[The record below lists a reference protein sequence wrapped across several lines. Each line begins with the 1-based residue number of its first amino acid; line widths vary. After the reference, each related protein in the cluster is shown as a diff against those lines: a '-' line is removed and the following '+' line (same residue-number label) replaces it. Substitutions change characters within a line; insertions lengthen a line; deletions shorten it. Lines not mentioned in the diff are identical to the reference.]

1 MPKTELNSAILRSLR
16 DFAQAVT
23 HKLAQSAAG
32 QPEDQL
38 RTPFETLLREASV
51 VMGMPAT
58 CVGEPSLPDSLG
70 RPDYAVHV
78 GGLLTGYAELK
89 APSKG
94 ADARRFRGRDRAQFT
109 RFSGIPNLL
118 YTDGN
123 EWTLYRNGERTG
135 RVVRLADDVT
145 KTGRRAVRR
154 EDAEALEGLL
164 RDFLSWKPII
174 ATDASGAV
182 DLGRFAEQLA
192 PLCRM
197 LRDDVLAELKDPQ
210 SQLVSLQ
217 RDWRQLLFPD
227 ATDKQFA
234 DAYAQTVT
242 FALLLG
248 RSEGAEP
255 LTLHAAQGQLA
266 ARHNLLSRALQVLT
280 DVLTERRASAAL
292 AASLDLLL
300 RVIGVVPTKVMSS
313 AQDPWLYFY
322 EDFLAAYNPVLRKS
336 AGVYY
341 TPVEVVRAQVR
352 LVDDLLT
359 QRLGKALGF
368 AEPDVVTLDPAAGT
382 GTYLLGVISQALGRV
397 AAVQGTG
404 SVAGY
409 AASLAANLYGF
420 EFMTGPYAV
429 AELRVSRALDD
440 RGAKI
445 ATGGPHIYLTDALES
460 PHAAPAQLPLFLR
473 PISDQRAKALDVK
486 SRTQVLVCLGN
497 PPYDRH
503 QAGSRENAS
512 AAGGWVRWG
521 DPGSSESPLL
531 ADFIA
536 PAKAG
541 GHGIHLKNLYNL
553 YVYFWRWA
561 LWKVFEHESARGP
574 GVVSFISAASYI
586 DGAAFSGMRE
596 HMRRVCDEI
605 WILDLGGEG
614 HAPPHDENVFAIRT
628 PVAIAVAVRARQ
640 GDGKRPATVWYGRIG
655 GTRAEK
661 LQELESVRDFASVKW
676 QACPSGWQDAFRPS
690 ATRTGIVEA
699 RTGLSG
705 PECYALWPC
714 LTDLMPWQHSGTQ
727 AKRTWPIAPDTD
739 TLERRWSALLHAS
752 DRAEAFREDP
762 DRRVDRE
769 YRVALIER
777 SDSKP
782 IGQLPPGALMPKAR
796 RYAYRSFDRQYL
808 IVDGRLVS
816 RVRPPLWNSQSASQI
831 FLTGLLTRPLG
842 PGPALTATALVP
854 DLHHFSGR
862 GGKDAIPLYRTADT
876 TEPNLTPRLL
886 DSLST
891 RFERDVNPQDFAA
904 YAYGILAHPA
914 FAEQF
919 SAHLDA
925 REIRVPITKDAAL
938 FEQVRSCGAHLL
950 WLHTYGERC
959 VPDGEH
965 RGHIHSGAARCT
977 EAIQDSKRAYPE
989 SFAYDHK
996 SGSLRVGSGVIAPV
1010 PAEVWEFTVSGLTVV
1025 RSWLHY
1031 RMARGGGQKSSTL
1044 DRIRPR
1050 HWSIA
1055 FTKELLELVWILEAT
1070 VGGYAD
1076 QTKLFQRVVD
1086 SECFTAEELPDASQ
1100 WMRLPPPS
1108 ESRAKPQLSL
1118 ESRKSASVS

>member
-1 MPKTELNSAILRSLR
+1 MPTSASTSAILRSLR
-16 DFAQAVT
+16 DFGRAVT
-23 HKLAQSAAG
+23 RKTAQSEPG
-32 QPEDQL
+32 QPEEQL
-38 RTPFETLLREASV
+38 RAPFETLLRETAV
-51 VMGMPAT
+51 ALGTPAE

-89 APSKG
+89 APDKG
-94 ADARRFRGRDRAQFT
+94 ANARQFRGRDRAQFK
-109 RFSGIPNLL
+109 RFSAIPNLL
-118 YTDGN
+118 YSDGN
-123 EWTLYRNGERTG
+123 EWALYRGGERAG
-135 RVVRLADDVT
+135 PLVRLAGDVT
-145 KTGRRAVRR
+145 KAGRRAATP
-154 EDAEALEGLL
+154 EDAAALERLL
-164 RDFLSWKPII
+164 LDFLAWKPIV
-174 ATDASGAV
+174 ATDAQGGV
-182 DLGRFAEQLA
+182 DLGRFAEQIA

-197 LRDDVLAELKDPQ
+197 LRDDVLGELKDPR

-248 RSEGAEP
+248 RSEGSEP
-255 LTLHAAQGQLA
+255 LTLHTAQSQLA
-266 ARHNLLSRALQVLT
+266 VRHNLLSRALQVLT
-280 DVLTERRASAAL
+280 DVLTEKRASAAL

-300 RVIGVVPTKVMSS
+300 RVIGVVPTKALS
-313 AQDPWLYFY
+313 AGEDPWLYFY
-322 EDFLAAYNPVLRKS
+322 EDFLAAYNPVLRKN

-359 QRLGKALGF
+359 KRLGKALGF
-368 AEPDVVTLDPAAGT
+368 AAPDVVTLDPAAGT
-382 GTYLLGVISQALGRV
+382 GTYLLGVISHALGRV
-397 AAVQGTG
+397 AAEQGSG
-404 SVAGY
+404 SVPGY
-409 AASLAANLYGF
+409 AASLANNLYGF

-440 RGAKI
+440 RGAE
-445 ATGGPHIYLTDALES
+445 APANGGPHLYLTDALES
-460 PHAAPAQLPLFLR
+460 PHAEPAQLPLFLR
-473 PISDQRAKALDVK
+473 PISDQRAQALDVK

-503 QAGSRENAS
+503 QAGTRENAS

-521 DPGSSESPLL
+521 DPGSSEPPLL
-531 ADFIA
+531 ADFID

-628 PVAIAVAVRARQ
+628 PVAISVAVRARR
-640 GDGKRPATVWYGRIG
+640 GVGNRPAAVWYSRIS
-655 GTRAEK
+655 GTRDEK
-661 LQELESVRDFASVKW
+661 LEALDRISDFESVDW
-676 QACPSGWQDAFRPS
+676 QPCPSGWQDVFRPS
-690 ATRTGIVEA
+690 AARTTIVEA
-699 RTGLSG
+699 RTGLTG
-705 PECYALWPC
+705 PETYSRWPC

-739 TLERRWSALLHAS
+739 TLERRWSALLHAR
-752 DRAEAFREDP
+752 DRAAAFREDP

-769 YRVALIER
+769 YKVSLGEQ
-777 SDSKP
+777 SDPKP
-782 IGQLPPGALMPKAR
+782 IDQLPSDASMPEALQ
-796 RYAYRSFDRQYL
+796 YGYRSFDRQYL

-816 RVRPPLWNSQSASQI
+816 RLRPPLWHSQSESQI

-862 GGKDAIPLYRTADT
+862 GGKDAIPLYRTADS
-876 TEPNLTPRLL
+876 TEPNVTPRLL
-886 DSLST
+886 DLLST
-891 RFERDVNPQDFAA
+891 RYGREVDALAFAA
-904 YAYGILAHPA
+904 YVYGVLAHPA

-919 SAHLDA
+919 SAHLDT
-925 REIRVPITKDAAL
+925 RVIRVPITQDRSL
-938 FEQVRSCGAHLL
+938 FERVRSCGAQLL
-950 WLHTYGERC
+950 WLHTYGKRC
-959 VPDGEH
+959 VPDGEQPS
-965 RGHIHSGAARCT
+965 RVPPGAARCT
-977 EAIQDSKRAYPE
+977 EPIQSRKLAYPE
-989 SFAYDHK
+989 SFAYD
-996 SGSLRVGSGVIAPV
+996 SRNGALRVGSGVIAPV
-1010 PAEVWEFTVSGLTVV
+1010 PATVWDFKVSGLSVV
-1025 RSWLHY
+1025 RSWLSC
-1031 RMARGGGQKSSTL
+1031 RMARGGGRKSSAL
-1044 DRIRPR
+1044 DEIRPQ
-1050 HWSIA
+1050 HWSVA
-1055 FTKELLELVWILEAT
+1055 FTKELLELIWILEAT
-1070 VGGYAD
+1070 TEGYKD
-1076 QTKLFQRVVD
+1076 QTQLFQRVVE
-1086 SECFTAEELPDASQ
+1086 SECFAADELPETPD
-1100 WMRLPPPS
+1100 WMRLPPQR
-1108 ESRAKPQLSL
+1108 EARAKPQLSL
-1118 ESRKSASVS
+1118 ESR

>member
-1 MPKTELNSAILRSLR
+1 MPATDLKSATLRSLR
-16 DFAQAVT
+16 DFGQAVT
-23 HKLAQSAAG
+23 RKMAQAEPG
-32 QPEDQL
+32 QPEEQL
-38 RTPFETLLREASV
+38 RAPFETFLRDTSASF
-51 VMGMPAT
+51 GTAAE

-78 GGLLTGYAELK
+78 GGLLTGYVELK
-89 APSKG
+89 APGKG
-94 ADARRFRGRDRAQFT
+94 AHARQFRGRDRAQFK

-123 EWTLYRNGERTG
+123 EWALYRSGEHVG
-135 RVVRLADDVT
+135 SIVRLAGDVT
-145 KTGRRAVRR
+145 KMGRRSASP
-154 EDAEALEGLL
+154 EDAAALERLL
-164 RDFLSWKPII
+164 LDFLAWKPIV
-174 ATDASGAV
+174 ATDAKGGV
-182 DLGRFAEQLA
+182 DLARFAEQIA

-197 LRDDVLAELKDPQ
+197 LRDDVLGELKDPH
-210 SQLVSLQ
+210 SQLVLLQ

-255 LTLHAAQGQLA
+255 LTLYTAQSQLA

-300 RVIGVVPTKVMSS
+300 RVIGVVPTKALSS
-313 AQDPWLYFY
+313 AEDPWLYFY
-322 EDFLAAYNPVLRKS
+322 EDFLAAYNPALRKN

-352 LVDDLLT
+352 LVDDLLSN
-359 QRLGKALGF
+359 RLRKPLGF
-368 AEPDVVTLDPAAGT
+368 AAPDVVTLDPAAGT
-382 GTYLLGVISQALGRV
+382 GTYLLGVVSHALGRV
-397 AAVQGTG
+397 EAEEGSG
-404 SVAGY
+404 SVPGY
-409 AASLAANLYGF
+409 AASLASNLHGF

-440 RGAKI
+440 YGAEVP
-445 ATGGPHIYLTDALES
+445 ADGGPHLYLTDALES
-460 PHAAPAQLPLFLR
+460 PHAEPVQLPLFLR
-473 PISDQRAKALDVK
+473 PISDQRARALDVK

-503 QAGSRENAS
+503 QAGSPENAA

-521 DPGSSESPLL
+521 DPGASESPLL
-531 ADFIA
+531 ADFIE

-541 GHGIHLKNLYNL
+541 GHGVHLKNLYNL

-586 DGAAFSGMRE
+586 DGTAFSGMRE
-596 HMRRVCDEI
+596 HMRRICDEI
-605 WILDLGGEG
+605 WVLDLGGEG
-614 HAPPHDENVFAIRT
+614 HAPPHDENVFDIRT
-628 PVAIAVAVRARQ
+628 PVAIAVAVRTRK
-640 GDGKRPATVWYGRIG
+640 GGGKRPAAVWYGRIG
-655 GTRAEK
+655 GTRVEK
-661 LQELESVRDFASVKW
+661 LRDLENIRDLESVRW
-676 QACPSGWQDAFRPS
+676 QPCPSGWQDAFRPS
-690 ATRTGIVEA
+690 AAGTRIGTAGTESTG
-699 RTGLSG
+699 
-705 PECYALWPC
+705 PQCYPLWPC

-739 TLERRWSALLHAS
+739 TLERRWSALLRAK
-752 DRAEAFREDP
+752 DRAAAFREDR
-762 DRRVDRE
+762 DRKIDRE
-769 YRVALIER
+769 YYASVTRR

-782 IGQLPPGALMPKAR
+782 IGQLPTGAPMPEAQQ
-796 RYAYRSFDRQYL
+796 YAYRSFDRQYL
-808 IVDGRLVS
+808 IVDSRLVS
-816 RVRPPLWNSQSASQI
+816 YLRPPLWNSRSASQI

-876 TEPNLTPRLL
+876 TEPNLALGLL
-886 DSLST
+886 DMLST
-891 RFERDVNPQDFAA
+891 QYGREVDALAFAA

-925 REIRVPITKDAAL
+925 RVIRVPLTKDKAL
-938 FEQVRSCGAHLL
+938 FEQVRSCGASLL

-959 VPDGEH
+959 VPDGEQP
-965 RGHIHSGAARCT
+965 RRIPPGVARCT
-977 EAIQDSKRAYPE
+977 QPIQGRKLAYPE
-989 SFAYDHK
+989 SFAYDTG
-996 SGSLRVGSGVIAPV
+996 SGSLRVGSGIIAPV
-1010 PAEVWEFTVSGLTVV
+1010 PATVWDFKVSGLSVV
-1025 RSWLHY
+1025 RSWLSF
-1031 RMARGGGQKSSTL
+1031 RMARGGGRKSSAL
-1044 DRIRPR
+1044 DQIRPR
-1050 HWSIA
+1050 QWSVA

-1070 VGGYAD
+1070 IEGYSE
-1076 QTKLFQRVVD
+1076 QTKLFQRVVA
-1086 SECFTAEELPDASQ
+1086 SECFTAEELPSPPQ
-1100 WMRLPPPS
+1100 EMRLPPPR
-1108 ESRAKPQLSL
+1108 ESRSKPQLNF
-1118 ESRKSASVS
+1118 ESR